1 MAGRRGDLSLAVLRG
16 DEDPAEL
23 GEHVGR
29 RRRVLGPVPGRQR
42 VRRGG
47 GKVGCDTSTPSTT
60 QLLPPA
66 TAGWPTP
73 AGRGARWRRISCGL
87 SGQTGSRPATSRT
100 EATRPRP
107 PVRPARL
114 GRPSRQPSHRSPTS
128 RAPLKPSSGH
138 RWVGGSGC
146 GGDGPAATRRRRA
159 VPRPETRDPTGRHAR
174 PAPAG
179 PPRCTPDRRWST
191 PPTPPTPAPIRY
203 DSTLARAAGEGPA
216 AAAPRR

>member
-87 SGQTGSRPATSRT
+87 SGQTGSRPASGRGSVLAWTTPARASRPT
-100 EATRPRP
+100 AVHTRP
-107 PVRPARL
+107 
-114 GRPSRQPSHRSPTS
+114 
-128 RAPLKPSSGH
+128 
-138 RWVGGSGC
+138 
-146 GGDGPAATRRRRA
+146 
-159 VPRPETRDPTGRHAR
+159 
-174 PAPAG
+174 
-179 PPRCTPDRRWST
+179 
-191 PPTPPTPAPIRY
+191 
-203 DSTLARAAGEGPA
+203 
-216 AAAPRR
+216 

>member
-87 SGQTGSRPATSRT
+87 SGQTGSHARPA
-100 EATRPRP
+100 
-107 PVRPARL
+107 
-114 GRPSRQPSHRSPTS
+114 
-128 RAPLKPSSGH
+128 
-138 RWVGGSGC
+138 
-146 GGDGPAATRRRRA
+146 
-159 VPRPETRDPTGRHAR
+159 PEDRCWHGRHR

-179 PPRCTPDRRWST
+179 PPRSTPDRRWSR
-191 PPTPPTPAPIRY
+191 PPTRPTPAPTRY

>member
-66 TAGWPTP
+66 TARWPTP
-73 AGRGARWRRISCGL
+73 AGRGARWRRRSCGL

-100 EATRPRP
+100 KATRPRP
-107 PVRPARL
+107 PVRPRSEEHTSELQSHHDLVCRL
-114 GRPSRQPSHRSPTS
+114 
-128 RAPLKPSSGH
+128 LLEKKNKK
-138 RWVGGSGC
+138 
-146 GGDGPAATRRRRA
+146 
-159 VPRPETRDPTGRHAR
+159 
-174 PAPAG
+174 
-179 PPRCTPDRRWST
+179 
-191 PPTPPTPAPIRY
+191 
-203 DSTLARAAGEGPA
+203 
-216 AAAPRR
+216 